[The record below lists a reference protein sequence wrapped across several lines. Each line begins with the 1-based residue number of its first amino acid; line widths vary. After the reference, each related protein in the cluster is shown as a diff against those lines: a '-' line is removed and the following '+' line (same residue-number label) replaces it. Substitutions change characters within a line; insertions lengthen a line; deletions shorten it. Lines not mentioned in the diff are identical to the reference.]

1 MGAGIQELTGNLQ
14 NVSWRE
20 ASEFTKEASAG
31 AQTLFKTI
39 TCLHIEITEPCTGF
53 SHSSGSHSAL
63 HTEEGISAVKQ

>member
-1 MGAGIQELTGNLQ
+1 MGAAIQELTGNLQ

-20 ASEFTKEASAG
+20 VSKLKKEASAE

-39 TCLHIEITEPCTGF
+39 TCLHIEIAGF

-63 HTEEGISAVKQ
+63 HTEDGISAVKQ